1 MWIRTQASLPPSV
14 QSSPLSL
21 CQRLQGER
29 WTWRRQ
35 GRGGAGPPNCLQEAA
50 SADRVFSVSISSCSV
65 MTMPSFPHARV
76 GPGPQKPERPVCR
89 PWPLRGQLKDPW
101 LGHPTRFL
109 TEGALGGSWQSVSVL
124 PFPRPSLHPIFRA
137 RGFDVFG
144 FLLSRQVRRFRGMSH
159 CWICGHFRRVARAG
173 WGLLG
178 PLQERDW
185 DPCCRLG
192 YGTQSRRP
200 TPFIW
205 LSRAGSRDI
214 CTGLSPLPQDP
225 R

>member
-1 MWIRTQASLPPSV
+1 M
-14 QSSPLSL
+14 
-21 CQRLQGER
+21 
-29 WTWRRQ
+29 
-35 GRGGAGPPNCLQEAA
+35 
-50 SADRVFSVSISSCSV
+50 
-65 MTMPSFPHARV
+65 
-76 GPGPQKPERPVCR
+76 
-89 PWPLRGQLKDPW
+89 
-101 LGHPTRFL
+101 
-109 TEGALGGSWQSVSVL
+109 
-124 PFPRPSLHPIFRA
+124 
-137 RGFDVFG
+137 
-144 FLLSRQVRRFRGMSH
+144 RRFRGMSH
-159 CWICGHFRRVARAG
+159 CWICGHLRRVARAG

-225 R
+225 RKVQPVDMAWGDRLRETARPVSLAVLPTCVSPCWPPLPFSLSHHLLRLTNALPPSLIKRKPGDPAKGFPLPPSFLGWEVNEAAVPNPSGEKSS